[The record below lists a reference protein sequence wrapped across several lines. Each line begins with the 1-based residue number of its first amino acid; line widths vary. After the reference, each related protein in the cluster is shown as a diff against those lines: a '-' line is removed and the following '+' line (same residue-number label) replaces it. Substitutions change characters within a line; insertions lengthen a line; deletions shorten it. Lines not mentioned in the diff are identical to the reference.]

1 MTTDLW
7 NKMWGNTEF
16 VPADKTQS
24 PIGNYSSGKQN
35 YSVPD
40 QKIEDKV
47 TELEKRVKT
56 LEMRLSKLSSI
67 WYNI

>member
-24 PIGNYSSGKQN
+24 P
-35 YSVPD
+35 PD

>member
-24 PIGNYSSGKQN
+24 P
-35 YSVPD
+35 PD

-67 WYNI
+67 